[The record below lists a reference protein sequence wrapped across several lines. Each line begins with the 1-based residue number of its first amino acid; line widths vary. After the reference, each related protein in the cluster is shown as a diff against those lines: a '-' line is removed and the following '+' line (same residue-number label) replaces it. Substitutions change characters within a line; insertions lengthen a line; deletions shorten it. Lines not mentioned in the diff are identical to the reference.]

1 MKFTTPLLTTLLTI
15 KSLITD
21 ASAHKDKKKI
31 QAELDRDMT
40 AHTLEAKAVNRMV
53 FIEPLWAFMNMWRN
67 HEASYGVTG
76 LIWATDASRKKI
88 DKNFKHDM
96 YEQCEQEK
104 HKHMC
109 RIGAKI
115 YYAGVRLMGRD
126 LDVEAEHTTTNGT
139 EIANATTDDTAAI
152 AAVATD
158 SDTETSTGE
167 RAQKV
172 FAARVAELLA
182 HPEVLMKMTER
193 DLENMETAVDEG
205 IEDIEKG
212 DSVQQEIVAV
222 GL

>member
-1 MKFTTPLLTTLLTI
+1 
-15 KSLITD
+15 
-21 ASAHKDKKKI
+21 
-31 QAELDRDMT
+31 
-40 AHTLEAKAVNRMV
+40 
-53 FIEPLWAFMNMWRN
+53 
-67 HEASYGVTG
+67 
-76 LIWATDASRKKI
+76 
-88 DKNFKHDM
+88 M

-158 SDTETSTGE
+158 SDTETSTEE

-172 FAARVAELLA
+172 FAARIAELLA
-182 HPEVLMKMTER
+182 HPEVLMEMTER
-193 DLENMETAVDEG
+193 DLENVKTAVDEG

-212 DSVQQEIVAV
+212 DSVQGETVAV